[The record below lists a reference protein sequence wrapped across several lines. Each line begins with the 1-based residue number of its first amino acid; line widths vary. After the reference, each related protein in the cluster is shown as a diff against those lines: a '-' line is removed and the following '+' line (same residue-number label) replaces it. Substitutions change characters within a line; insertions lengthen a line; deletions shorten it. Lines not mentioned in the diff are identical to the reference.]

1 MQLNQKWSLAI
12 HLPTNIYIYGFM
24 TINSLDIY
32 SCSKYPELYREL
44 AEGQSPKVMFNLLVY
59 NQ

>member
-1 MQLNQKWSLAI
+1 MQLNEMINS
-12 HLPTNIYIYGFM
+12 YIYVVLI
-24 TINSLDIY
+24 INSLDIY

-44 AEGQSPKVMFNLLVY
+44 AEGQSPKVMFNFLVY